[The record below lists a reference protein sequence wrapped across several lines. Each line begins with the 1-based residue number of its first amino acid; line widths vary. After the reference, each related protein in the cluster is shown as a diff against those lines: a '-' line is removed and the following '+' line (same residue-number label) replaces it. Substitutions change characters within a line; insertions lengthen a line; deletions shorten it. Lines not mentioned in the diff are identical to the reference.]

1 LERKI
6 DQARADKE
14 KEEEHGTFVLPAIS
28 TLST

>member
-14 KEEEHGTFVLPAIS
+14 KEEDGTFVLPAIS

>member
-14 KEEEHGTFVLPAIS
+14 KEEEDGTFVLPAIS

>member
-14 KEEEHGTFVLPAIS
+14 KEEEHGTFVLPAMS
-28 TLST
+28 TTST

>member
-6 DQARADKE
+6 YQARADKE